1 MNADETIGF
10 LTSLMYVDVDAVNVY
25 DEALEHVTD
34 EDMRTH
40 FEEFRDEHDYH
51 ATVLATEIR
60 ALGGE
65 PPRAVM
71 DLGGQ
76 VAEMIT
82 SIRAATGNEGAL
94 RAMRTA
100 ERYHHRRYRQAQ
112 AASHVAAN
120 LHDVLT
126 RFYND
131 EENHLAYCEKRMTA
145 TARR

>member
-1 MNADETIGF
+1 MDANDTIGF

-25 DEALEHVTD
+25 DEALEHVSD
-34 EDMRTH
+34 EDVRRH

-51 ATVLATEIR
+51 ATVLAAEIR

-65 PPRAVM
+65 PPATVM

-82 SIRAATGNEGAL
+82 AVRAASGTEGAL

-100 ERYHHRRYRQAQ
+100 ERYHHRRYRQA
-112 AASHVAAN
+112 AASHLGAS
-120 LHDVLT
+120 LHDVLA
-126 RFYND
+126 RFFND
-131 EENHLAYCEKRMTA
+131 EEQHLAYCEKRLTA
-145 TARR
+145 TAKG